1 MRYQCLKVIEKE
13 QLFPAGPLAIAVEL
27 QNRQDAR
34 AQLLHE
40 KEALLSENQALF
52 HEKDLLMQEVHHRVK
67 NSLQLVQNILVM
79 QARTLNSAEA
89 REQVDKAAERIMT
102 IAAVHHR
109 LHAGGSIVATDA
121 AQYLHGLLGDMR
133 GVTLDVAD
141 DRALELDIST
151 FPLAADDIAPLGLI
165 VCELVTNALKYGR
178 GRVQV
183 SVQQDAGGLEIS
195 VSDEGGGFPSEF
207 DPASRH
213 GLGMRMISL
222 LAKSSNGDAIRVDRS
237 VPFGRIVVRTRFGG
251 PAN

>member
-1 MRYQCLKVIEKE
+1 M
-13 QLFPAGPLAIAVEL
+13 
-27 QNRQDAR
+27 
-34 AQLLHE
+34 
-40 KEALLSENQALF
+40 
-52 HEKDLLMQEVHHRVK
+52 
-67 NSLQLVQNILVM
+67 QNILAM
-79 QARTLNSAEA
+79 QARTLNSPEA

-109 LHAGGSIVATDA
+109 LYTGGSIVATDA
-121 AQYLHGLLGDMR
+121 AQYLNGLLGDMR

-141 DRALELDIST
+141 ARALELDIST

-183 SVQQDAGGLEIS
+183 AVRQDAGGLVIS
-195 VSDEGGGFPSEF
+195 VSDEGGGFPAGF

-213 GLGMRMISL
+213 GLGMRMVSL

-237 VPFGRIVVRTRFGG
+237 VPFGHIVVRTKFGG
-251 PAN
+251 SAN